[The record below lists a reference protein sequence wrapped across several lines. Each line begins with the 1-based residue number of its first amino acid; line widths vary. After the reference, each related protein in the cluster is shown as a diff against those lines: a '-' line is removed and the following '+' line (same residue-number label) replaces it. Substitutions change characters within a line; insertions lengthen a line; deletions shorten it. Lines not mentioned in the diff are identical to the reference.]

1 MRYDSAV
8 IARRGR
14 GAFFVL
20 VGMLLLLLP
29 NFVIPRVA
37 TLNPAIHSKTLMLR
51 WLMAALGV
59 AYFFAMP
66 QRRRGPMS
74 WAEWGILGFV
84 IVCFCCSLLSA
95 TPLFS
100 LSDSWQLW
108 MLPLV
113 SLGIYR
119 LAPTLSQIDRLLRLS
134 VVGGIIASLYGFSVY
149 WGYDFLRE
157 YYPFA
162 YSKGDARNYIHSF
175 LGNPEYFGGYVAT
188 LAVICFGIA
197 LVGIRGS
204 FARLAWLLSCF
215 YFLSAVILSGTRG
228 ALLGA
233 GVGAMLVFSSF
244 YRCQTST
251 VRRKM
256 LYAGFALA
264 AFTAVLVTIFSVPN
278 PLNVRRMRVAQRF
291 LGTFDLASDSVRER
305 ILFFSV
311 ASRIVRENPVWGV
324 GPGCFKLHF
333 YPTVQKLVEEDE
345 RAGFKHFA
353 ETLQGR
359 VAEHAHNDYL
369 EFLSETGIVGF
380 AVFAFLISS
389 LLGKFLHSNY
399 YVKHE
404 ESGVKHGAPEYA
416 YAMICFSALACL
428 LFNALFSFPLHLPVR
443 ASLFWVLVGL
453 FLVSADCRR
462 LAQSS
467 WDLKP
472 AFQ

>member
-1 MRYDSAV
+1 
-8 IARRGR
+8 
-14 GAFFVL
+14 
-20 VGMLLLLLP
+20 MLLLLLP

-51 WLMAALGV
+51 WLLAALGI
-59 AYFFAMP
+59 AYFSAMP
-66 QRRRGPMS
+66 QRRRGALS
-74 WAEWGILGFV
+74 LAEVGILGFV
-84 IVCFCCSLLSA
+84 FVNFCSSVLSA

-108 MLPLV
+108 ALPLV

-119 LAPTLSQIDRLLRLS
+119 LRPTVLQIERLLKLS
-134 VVGGIIASLYGFSVY
+134 VVGGIIAALYGFSVY

-175 LGNPEYFGGYVAT
+175 LGNPEYFGGYVAP
-188 LAVICFGIA
+188 LSVICFGIA
-197 LVGIRGS
+197 LVSTRGS
-204 FARLAWLLSCF
+204 FGRLAWLLSCF
-215 YFLSAVILSGTRG
+215 YFLSAVVLSGTRG
-228 ALLGA
+228 ALLGV
-233 GVGAMLVFSSF
+233 GVGGMLSFYSF
-244 YRCQTST
+244 YRFQTSN

-256 LYAGFALA
+256 LYAGLALA
-264 AFTAVLVTIFSVPN
+264 VFTAVLITIFSVPN

-291 LGTFDLASDSVRER
+291 IGTFDLASDSVRER

-345 RAGFKHFA
+345 RAGFRHFA

-380 AVFAFLISS
+380 AVFAFLVSS
-389 LLGKFLHSNY
+389 LIAKFLRSNY
-399 YVKHE
+399 DRKRGQSLVGH
-404 ESGVKHGAPEYA
+404 AALEYG
-416 YAMICFSALACL
+416 YETICFSAISCL

-443 ASLFWVLVGL
+443 ASMFWVLVGL
-453 FLVSADCRR
+453 FLVSADRR
-462 LAQSS
+462 WLAERS
-467 WDLKP
+467 
-472 AFQ
+472 